1 MSEDSQLHAG
11 DLLDGKYRIEARGG
25 QSGMGAVYRATH
37 MHTTRTVAIKVIR
50 PHLISREEFVER
62 FRREAEAAGRLRH
75 PNVVD
80 VTDFGFGTTDSG
92 RVAYLVMEFLDG
104 CTLADIL
111 AEETHLPVS
120 WAVDIIEQV
129 SSALD
134 EAHAQGIVHRDL
146 KPENIWLEPN
156 RRGGY
161 TVKVLDFGL
170 VKLGDIAEGHPG
182 RPEGRPV
189 GVDLEVGA
197 THAHVEAETI
207 ADTPTIATDAPT

>member
-1 MSEDSQLHAG
+1 
-11 DLLDGKYRIEARGG
+11 
-25 QSGMGAVYRATH
+25 
-37 MHTTRTVAIKVIR
+37 
-50 PHLISREEFVER
+50 
-62 FRREAEAAGRLRH
+62 
-75 PNVVD
+75 
-80 VTDFGFGTTDSG
+80 
-92 RVAYLVMEFLDG
+92 
-104 CTLADIL
+104 
-111 AEETHLPVS
+111 
-120 WAVDIIEQV
+120 
-129 SSALD
+129 

-207 ADTPTIATDAPT
+207 ADTPTIATDALTRLGSITGTPMYMSPEQIRGDHVDGRSDIYSL